1 MNMKQYKSLSFSLLF
16 ILLLVSIVMSTSL
29 GGVTIPFQETIRV
42 LLGAIPFV
50 ETITDS
56 KYETILLQIRFPRV
70 LVAGLV
76 GAALAV
82 SGVVMQSLFRN
93 PMVDPGIIGVSAG
106 GVFGGVLA
114 IFFGLTAIGTYM
126 IPVLGFICAFLTLM
140 FVYLVSTQNGKTSIL
155 TLLLT
160 GVAISSFLS
169 ACSSLLISYANL
181 AQVQQ
186 ILNWLMG
193 DLNGRDWEHVQLL
206 FLPVIICCVVFYFYR
221 QELDILLLGE
231 EEAQNLGMNVQRT
244 RNILL
249 IVASLLTG
257 VSVSLTGAI
266 GFVGLVV
273 PHMLRLL
280 VGPSHKMLIPA
291 SILGGAI
298 FLILADLAARLVV
311 KPSEIQI
318 GIITA
323 FFGAPFF
330 IYLILRHKRKEL
342 S

>member
-1 MNMKQYKSLSFSLLF
+1 MKQVKTLSFPLLM
-16 ILLLVSIVMSTSL
+16 ILLLVVIVVSTSF
-29 GGVTIPFQETIRV
+29 GGVTIPMADTVRV
-42 LLGAIPFV
+42 LLNTIPFV
-50 ETITDS
+50 DIETES
-56 KYETILLQIRFPRV
+56 MYETILLQIRFPRV

-82 SGVVMQSLFRN
+82 SGVIMQSLFRN
-93 PMVDPGIIGVSAG
+93 PMADPGIIGVSAG
-106 GVFGGVLA
+106 GAFGGVLA
-114 IFFGLTAIGTYM
+114 IFFGLTSIGSYM
-126 IPVLGFICAFLTLM
+126 VPLLGFICAFATLA
-140 FVYLVSTQNGKTSIL
+140 FVYIVSTHNGKTSIL

-193 DLNGRDWEHVQLL
+193 DLNGRDWDHVKLL
-206 FLPVIICCVVFYFYR
+206 VLPVLLCCIVFFFFR

-231 EEAQNLGMNVQRT
+231 EEAQNIGMNVQWT

-249 IVASLLTG
+249 VVASLLTG

-273 PHMLRLL
+273 PHMLRLV
-280 VGPSHKMLIPA
+280 VGPGHKVLIPA
-291 SILGGAI
+291 SMLGGAI
-298 FLILADLAARLVV
+298 FLMLADLAARLVV
-311 KPSEIQI
+311 RPSEIQI

>member
-1 MNMKQYKSLSFSLLF
+1 MHMKQYKFLSFGLLF

-29 GGVTIPFQETIRV
+29 GGVTIPFQETVRV
-42 LLGAIPFV
+42 LVGALPFV

-93 PMVDPGIIGVSAG
+93 PMADPGIIGVSAG
-106 GVFGGVLA
+106 GAFGGVLA
-114 IFFGLTAIGTYM
+114 IFFGVTAIGTYM
-126 IPVLGFICAFLTLM
+126 IPVLGFLCAFLTLM

-181 AQVQQ
+181 SQVQQ

-280 VGPSHKMLIPA
+280 VGPSHKVLIPA